1 MVESKYAQGQAETAN
16 PKKKESTFIQF
27 VKSIFVF
34 RGPDQPN
41 LMYAKQGKATY
52 DLKST
57 VQTAGMI
64 HDL

>member
-16 PKKKESTFIQF
+16 PKMKESTFIQF

-41 LMYAKQGKATY
+41 LMYAKQGKQRMTSKAQS
-52 DLKST
+52 K
-57 VQTAGMI
+57 QRG
-64 HDL
+64 